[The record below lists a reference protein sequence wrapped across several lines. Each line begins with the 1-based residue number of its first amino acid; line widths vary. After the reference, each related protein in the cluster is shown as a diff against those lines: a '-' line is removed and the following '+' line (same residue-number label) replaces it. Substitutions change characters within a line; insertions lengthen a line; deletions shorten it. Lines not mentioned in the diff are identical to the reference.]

1 MHQTKKGIKKKGTV
15 ISVLLVVLLLF
26 QSFCADAI
34 IISHSANGTVI
45 ADILNV
51 RKRDTTTS
59 DVVVTVSEG
68 TAVTI
73 KKTVTNSLGEKWYK
87 IKVKVNNT
95 SYTGY
100 VMASFVRKKTSS
112 TSKASTTT
120 TQSATS
126 SKPAKTGRYRYGN
139 LKTNAIL
146 YRSRSKQSAIVA
158 YLKPKTLVYAGQKK
172 KVGRLTWYRVS
183 TKGLSKNYSGYIQ
196 SKQIKFQTVTV
207 KSTRYKVAFFK
218 KKTQIYKTANST
230 DTIKGTASK
239 RSDAIILG
247 TLKVGGKKWAKVKT
261 KLGTGYATYSN
272 LTPVTSTVKSTIK
285 YEATTKK
292 STACRKVSCTL
303 ATNRGTIPSGATINV
318 LGQLTVNNTLWYKA
332 SYLKGSSTITGYV
345 LAKNVN
351 LSTEAAFQTAL
362 QVFPESYRPAL
373 IQLHAAHPTWMFHP
387 VNTGLDWNEVIAN
400 ECCNG
405 KNTIQSN
412 CPKGGAADAY
422 SVPFSYLSTAAG
434 DYDWATDTYTLRDG
448 SNWYEANEQ
457 VVSYYI
463 DPRNF
468 LNEKGI
474 FQFEA
479 LNYEA
484 TQTKDVVAT
493 MLNNT
498 FMSGNYNV
506 TDIATGKTA
515 AGSYA
520 DAFMDAAATSNVSP
534 YYLVTR
540 VKNEVGTNGSDS
552 TSGTLKGYEG
562 YYNFYN
568 IGANDSATGQA
579 IANGLSWAKSGT
591 TYNRPWTT
599 PYKSIVGGASYI
611 ASLYIGIG
619 QNTMYTQKFNV
630 VVPTSLYVH
639 QYMTSVTASNSYAT
653 NNYNTYSTNK
663 ILDHAYTF
671 YIPFYNNMP
680 AATCSLPA
688 STGNPNCY
696 VKSLTLKNS
705 NNNKTINLNATF
717 NYLTSNYTAV
727 VANSVNKIKISA
739 KPVSTYASVSGTGT
753 YSLATGNNTIKVT
766 CTAGNGSKAT
776 YTITITRQP

>member
-1 MHQTKKGIKKKGTV
+1 MYQTKKAIRKGSYI
-15 ISVLLVVLLLF
+15 ISALLILLLLF
-26 QSFCADAI
+26 QSFSADAVI
-34 IISHSANGTVI
+34 IAHSAKGTVI

-51 RKRDTTTS
+51 RKRASTTS
-59 DVVVTVSEG
+59 DVVVTVPEG

-73 KKTVTNSLGEKWYK
+73 QKTTTNSLKEKWYK

-100 VMASFVRKKTSS
+100 VMASFIKKKSSS
-112 TSKASTTT
+112 TTKTPAT
-120 TQSATS
+120 TQAATNN
-126 SKPAKTGRYRYGN
+126 KPATTGKYRYGN
-139 LKTNAIL
+139 LKVSTNL
-146 YRSRSKQSAIVA
+146 YKSQSKQSAIVA

-172 KVGRLTWYRVS
+172 KVGKLTWYRVS

-196 SKQIKFQTVTV
+196 AKQIKFQPVTV
-207 KSTRYKVAFFK
+207 KSTRYKIAYFK
-218 KKTQIYKTANST
+218 QKTNIYKTANGT
-230 DTIKGTASK
+230 DTLKGTASK

-247 TLKVGGKKWAKVKT
+247 TLKVGNNKWAKVKT
-261 KLGTGYATYSN
+261 SLGTGYVVYSH
-272 LTPVTSTVKSTIK
+272 LTPVTSTVKSSTN
-285 YEATTKK
+285 YEATVKK
-292 STACRKVSCTL
+292 NTACRKVSCTL
-303 ATNRGTIPSGATINV
+303 ATNLGTIPSGTMINV
-318 LGQLTVNNTLWYKA
+318 LAQLTVNNTLWYKA
-332 SYLKGSSTITGYV
+332 SYLKGNSTVTGYV

-373 IQLHAAHPTWMFHP
+373 IQLHAAHPSWMFTP
-387 VNTGLDWNEVIAN
+387 VNTGLDWNEVIVN

-412 CPKGGAADAY
+412 CPKGGAADTY
-422 SVPFSYLSTAAG
+422 SAPFSYLSTAAG

-506 TDIATGKTA
+506 TDIATGKTVS
-515 AGSYA
+515 GSYK
-520 DAFMDAAATSNVSP
+520 DAFMDAAASSNVSP

-540 VKNEVGTNGSDS
+540 VKNEVGNNGSNS
-552 TSGTLKGYEG
+552 TSGTYKGYEG

-599 PYKSIVGGASYI
+599 PYKSIVGGAGYI

-630 VVPTSLYVH
+630 VVPSSLYVH
-639 QYMTSVTASNSYAT
+639 QYMTAVTASNSYAV

-663 ILDHAYTF
+663 LLDNAYTF
-671 YIPFYNNMP
+671 YIPFYKNMP
-680 AATCSLPA
+680 AATCALPA

-696 VKSLTLKNS
+696 LKSLTLKNS
-705 NNNKTINLNATF
+705 SDNKTINLNATF
-717 NYLTSNYTAV
+717 NYQTGTYTAV
-727 VANSVNKIKISA
+727 VPNSVSKIKVSA
-739 KPVSTYASVSGTGT
+739 KAISTYATVSGTGT
-753 YSLATGNNTIKVT
+753 YSLVTGNNTIKVT
-766 CTAGNGSKAT
+766 CTAESGAKTT
-776 YTITITRQP
+776 YTITVTRQS

>member
-1 MHQTKKGIKKKGTV
+1 MYQTKKAIRKGPYI
-15 ISVLLVVLLLF
+15 ISALLILLLLF
-26 QSFCADAI
+26 QSFSADAVI
-34 IISHSANGTVI
+34 ITHSANGTVI

-51 RKRDTTTS
+51 RKRASTTS
-59 DVVVTVSEG
+59 DVVVTVPQG

-73 KKTVTNSLGEKWYK
+73 QKTTTNSLKEKWYK

-100 VMASFVRKKTSS
+100 VMASFIRKKNSS
-112 TSKASTTT
+112 TTNTPATT
-120 TQSATS
+120 TQAATS
-126 SKPAKTGRYRYGN
+126 NKPATTGKYRYGN
-139 LKTNAIL
+139 LKTSTTL
-146 YRSRSKQSAIVA
+146 YKSRSKQSAIVA

-172 KVGRLTWYRVS
+172 KVGTLTWYRVS

-196 SKQIKFQTVTV
+196 AKQIKFQPVTV
-207 KSTRYKVAFFK
+207 KSTRYKVAYFK
-218 KKTQIYKTANST
+218 QKTNIYKTANGT
-230 DTIKGTASK
+230 DTLKGTASK

-247 TLKVGGKKWAKVKT
+247 TLTVGNSKWAKVKT
-261 KLGTGYATYSN
+261 SLGTGYVVYSH
-272 LTPVTSTVKSTIK
+272 LTPVASTVKSSTN

-303 ATNRGTIPSGATINV
+303 AANLGTIPCDTMINI

-332 SYLKGSSTITGYV
+332 SYLKGSSTVTGYV

-373 IQLHAAHPTWMFHP
+373 IQLHAAHPSWMFTP

-422 SVPFSYLSTAAG
+422 SAPFSYLSTTAG

-506 TDIATGKTA
+506 TDIATGKTVS
-515 AGSYA
+515 GSYK
-520 DAFMDAAATSNVSP
+520 DAFMDAAVSSNVSP

-540 VKNEVGTNGSDS
+540 VKNEVGNNGSNS
-552 TSGTLKGYEG
+552 TSGTYKGYEG

-630 VVPTSLYVH
+630 VVPSSLYVH
-639 QYMTSVTASNSYAT
+639 QYMTAVTASNSYAV
-653 NNYNTYSTNK
+653 NNYNTYISNK
-663 ILDHAYTF
+663 LLDNAYTF
-671 YIPFYNNMP
+671 YIPFYKNMP
-680 AATCSLPA
+680 AATCALPA
-688 STGNPNCY
+688 STGNPNY
-696 VKSLTLKNS
+696 YLKSLTLKNS
-705 NNNKTINLNATF
+705 SDNKTINLNATF
-717 NYLTSNYTAV
+717 NYQNGTYTAV
-727 VANSVNKIKISA
+727 VPNSVSKIKVSA
-739 KPVSTYASVSGTGT
+739 KTISSYATVSGTGT
-753 YSLATGNNTIKVT
+753 YSLVTGNNTINVT
-766 CTAGNGSKAT
+766 CTAGSGAKIT
-776 YTITITRQP
+776 YTITVTRQS